1 MAIRKDLDEM
11 LNNLKNAGGAASS
24 PDKSRSSAA
33 KPAPRK
39 SVYDNM
45 SVEELLNALS
55 QEKPKK
61 PTAEEEAAAKAAE
74 EAARKAEEERLAEE
88 ARRAERI
95 RQIEENRRAEV

>member
-55 QEKPKK
+55 Q
-61 PTAEEEAAAKAAE
+61 
-74 EAARKAEEERLAEE
+74 
-88 ARRAERI
+88 
-95 RQIEENRRAEV
+95 